1 MLPRS
6 ALECRCCG
14 HVAWKQMFYVIQSR
28 SICTAKI
35 LPPLAAMGQDSHE
48 SRGHMNSGTFFSQ
61 SQSCFFPFITS
72 LVNPS
77 LASQHKA
84 CCLVRWWVLAGSSLQ
99 PNAVQAGK
107 LVILH
112 DYCHTME
119 IWKYCQRTSRVQ
131 AQVLQNLRVPLSGA
145 AGRVGRKFVGSFLSG
160 SLAL

>member
-1 MLPRS
+1 MLRPCR
-6 ALECRCCG
+6 LEADVLRHTEPEYLHG
-14 HVAWKQMFYVIQSR
+14 KD
-28 SICTAKI
+28 
-35 LPPLAAMGQDSHE
+35 PLAAMGQDSHE

-112 DYCHTME
+112 DYCHTM
-119 IWKYCQRTSRVQ
+119 R
-131 AQVLQNLRVPLSGA
+131 
-145 AGRVGRKFVGSFLSG
+145 FGST
-160 SLAL
+160 AKD